1 MQKRETETVLTSL
14 GFLRRETG
22 ARSGC
27 VEGLPQS
34 LHPAAS
40 PKAQRPTSGKVIPI
54 GSWRRGQSAP
64 RTRKNR
70 GRQSSPEPL
79 AACSRRPRWS
89 EGSILGQR
97 RPITPR
103 SSCFGEDLL
112 PPSNSRSQHCR
123 SSHCVHLKNHPES
136 QKSWYWGEMKCS
148 TQVEASRVHLCQTQM
163 TCFQHSLKFQRNE

>member
-14 GFLRRETG
+14 RFLRRETG

-27 VEGLPQS
+27 VEGLPQR

-40 PKAQRPTSGKVIPI
+40 PKAQRPTSGKIIPT
-54 GSWRRGQSAP
+54 GSWRRRQSAP
-64 RTRKNR
+64 RTRNTR

-79 AACSRRPRWS
+79 APCSHRPRWS
-89 EGSILGQR
+89 EDSILGQR

-103 SSCFGEDLL
+103 SSCFGEDPL
-112 PPSNSRSQHCR
+112 PLSNSRSQHC
-123 SSHCVHLKNHPES
+123 SSSYCVHLKNDPES

-148 TQVEASRVHLCQTQM
+148 T
-163 TCFQHSLKFQRNE
+163 HSSK